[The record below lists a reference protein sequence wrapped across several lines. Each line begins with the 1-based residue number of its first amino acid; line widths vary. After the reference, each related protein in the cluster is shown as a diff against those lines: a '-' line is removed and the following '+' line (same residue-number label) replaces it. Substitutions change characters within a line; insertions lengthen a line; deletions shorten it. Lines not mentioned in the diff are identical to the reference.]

1 MTYNITTRYHI
12 FWAQNDFA
20 NIFKNYFS
28 LVTKTAKQNGNIN
41 LKIPMYSIYTKQ
53 GINYSISV
61 PNMIYGREMMFQ
73 DNFQIYINLSFL
85 FVFSINSQ
93 NSKVSTSFPKRLKV
107 RLPQPSPYFT
117 LIKLKK
123 KKKKLIYKRVW
134 PTVWFQAKLS
144 YYSCLN
150 EFQKKY
156 QTSSR

>member
-1 MTYNITTRYHI
+1 
-12 FWAQNDFA
+12 
-20 NIFKNYFS
+20 
-28 LVTKTAKQNGNIN
+28 
-41 LKIPMYSIYTKQ
+41 MYSIYTKQ

-93 NSKVSTSFPKRLKV
+93 NSKVSTSFSKRLKV

-123 KKKKLIYKRVW
+123 KKKKTNIQKSM
-134 PTVWFQAKLS
+134 A
-144 YYSCLN
+144 YSLVLGKT
-150 EFQKKY
+150 FVLLVP
-156 QTSSR
+156 

>member
-1 MTYNITTRYHI
+1 
-12 FWAQNDFA
+12 
-20 NIFKNYFS
+20 
-28 LVTKTAKQNGNIN
+28 
-41 LKIPMYSIYTKQ
+41 MYSIYTKQ

-123 KKKKLIYKRVW
+123 KTKKTNIQKSM
-134 PTVWFQAKLS
+134 A
-144 YYSCLN
+144 YSLVLGKT
-150 EFQKKY
+150 FVLLVP
-156 QTSSR
+156 